1 MMMNDTPIGEC
12 LTVTGEVRY
21 SRLNGEITM
30 DESRL
35 MWVRRQS
42 LKKEGYLSH
51 EIADEMEAYA
61 KELGLST
68 ERKLAPQKAP
78 TSKMGVSGKVRP
90 DMRNWQSGWS
100 VDNAQGVRCRGV
112 MMR

>member
-1 MMMNDTPIGEC
+1 
-12 LTVTGEVRY
+12 
-21 SRLNGEITM
+21 M
-30 DESRL
+30 DEPRL
-35 MWVRRQS
+35 TMREKRLS
-42 LKKEGYLSH
+42 LKNQGYLRH
-51 EIADEMEAYA
+51 EIDDIMRDYA

-78 TSKMGVSGKVRP
+78 TTKMGVSGKGRP

-100 VDNAQGVRCRGV
+100 VDNAQGVRCQGV

>member
-1 MMMNDTPIGEC
+1 
-12 LTVTGEVRY
+12 
-21 SRLNGEITM
+21 
-30 DESRL
+30 
-35 MWVRRQS
+35 
-42 LKKEGYLSH
+42 
-51 EIADEMEAYA
+51 
-61 KELGLST
+61 LST